1 MKERTLREIYLRG
14 FEILIELE
22 KPDTIMTSYNALNG
36 SMCGSDP
43 ILIEKIFREE
53 LGFEGFAI
61 TDWNSYDTVDMVEAV
76 QAGISWLTPGENDGS
91 RVAVLLKA
99 VEEGKL
105 SKAILQR
112 NTRRVFAVMLKRGL

>member
-43 ILIEKIFREE
+43 ILISKRYSGKN
-53 LGFEGFAI
+53 LGLRA
-61 TDWNSYDTVDMVEAV
+61 
-76 QAGISWLTPGENDGS
+76 LP
-91 RVAVLLKA
+91 
-99 VEEGKL
+99 
-105 SKAILQR
+105 
-112 NTRRVFAVMLKRGL
+112 